1 MARYDMIMCVIE
13 KSESKQKGVKYR
25 ERINHLKM
33 VRRRYE
39 TDVANWIVGRE
50 EFRRRIEAVTGAGRG
65 AEMRIENYTLD
76 PSKWIL
82 MVNGRRER
90 RGEELIRKIME
101 EEEIDIYEY
110 RKHPP
115 MDLSQPPAW
124 ITVKGKKVERIF

>member
-1 MARYDMIMCVIE
+1 
-13 KSESKQKGVKYR
+13 
-25 ERINHLKM
+25 M